1 LHFGYYYDILEI
13 IYLKWGYDM
22 LSLYLAMVDTD
33 EDRSFVEML
42 YTKYQ
47 RDMYGVAISIFHNKS
62 DAEDA
67 VHEAFLRIIENLD
80 KIKLISA
87 DKLRYY
93 LVIISRNTSLN
104 ILKKRNNK
112 NEPVREDLDNIE
124 DPERIEDIIDAKFG
138 AAKIKGYIHKLKETD
153 FEVIFMWL
161 ILELSSAEIASILN
175 ISLGAARQRLHKA
188 KKNFRAIIESE
199 NNDDQ

>member
-1 LHFGYYYDILEI
+1 
-13 IYLKWGYDM
+13 M

-33 EDRSFVEML
+33 EDRSFIEML

-47 RDMYGVAISIFHNKS
+47 RDMYGVALDIFHNKS

-80 KIKLISA
+80 KIRLISA

-112 NEPVREDLDNIE
+112 NEPVRNDLGAVE
-124 DPERIEDIIDAKFG
+124 DPERIEDIIDAKLG
-138 AAKIKGYIHKLKETD
+138 IEKIKECVHRLNATD
-153 FEVIFMWL
+153 FEVIYLWL
-161 ILELSSAEIASILN
+161 ILELSSAEISSILN

-188 KKNFRAIIESE
+188 KKNLRAIIESE
-199 NNDDQ
+199 NNDE

>member
-1 LHFGYYYDILEI
+1 MHFGEYYDILET

-47 RDMYGVAISIFHNKS
+47 RDMYGVAFGIFHNKS

-67 VHEAFLRIIENLD
+67 VHESFLRIVENLD

-93 LVIISRNTSLN
+93 FVIISRNTSLN
-104 ILKKRNNK
+104 LLNKKNNK
-112 NEPVREDLDNIE
+112 YEPVRDVLATIE
-124 DPERIEDIIDAKFG
+124 DPEHIEDIIDAKLG
-138 AAKIKGYIHKLKETD
+138 VDKIKGYIHKLKETD
-153 FEVIFMWL
+153 FEVIYMWL
-161 ILELSSAEIASILN
+161 ILELSSAEIATILN

-188 KKNFRAIIESE
+188 KKNLRIIIESE
-199 NNDDQ
+199 ENDE

>member
-1 LHFGYYYDILEI
+1 MHFGEYYDILET

-47 RDMYGVAISIFHNKS
+47 RDMYGVALGIFHNKS

-80 KIKLISA
+80 KIRLISA

-112 NEPVREDLDNIE
+112 NEPVRNDLGTIE
-124 DPERIEDIIDAKFG
+124 DPERIEDIIDAKLG
-138 AAKIKGYIHKLKETD
+138 VEKIKEYIHRLNETD
-153 FEVIFMWL
+153 FEVIYLWL
-161 ILELSSAEIASILN
+161 ILELSSAEISSILN

-188 KKNFRAIIESE
+188 KKNLRAIIESE
-199 NNDDQ
+199 NNDE